1 MVNETE
7 RGAQRRWEGLP
18 LASPRVVYFLRHPH
32 LGLAGLDR
40 ADQATGVFLLASRLP
55 GRQSTTYFGEMTNS
69 AGPLMR
75 RISVAAAK
83 AQFSAVLAQAE
94 AGEELMITRRG
105 VAIARI
111 VAEPTRPADG
121 FDLQELCQF
130 TDTQP
135 MREGADAGTFMAELR
150 RDVRY

>member
-1 MVNETE
+1 VVNETE

-55 GRQSTTYFGEMTNS
+55 GRQSTTYF
-69 AGPLMR
+69 
-75 RISVAAAK
+75 
-83 AQFSAVLAQAE
+83 
-94 AGEELMITRRG
+94 
-105 VAIARI
+105 
-111 VAEPTRPADG
+111 
-121 FDLQELCQF
+121 FDLQELFQF
-130 TDTQP
+130 TDAQP
-135 MREGADAGTFMAELR
+135 MREGPDAGTFMAELR